1 LAVVNSAAEPSPLQ
15 LLDKSAVLQECRV
28 FHDAKFVKNHP
39 KRCCQLI
46 TKLLYL
52 LTRGETVAGSEASE
66 VFFGVT
72 KLFQSTDVRFV
83 ACILVVSSV
92 CHG

>member
-1 LAVVNSAAEPSPLQ
+1 M
-15 LLDKSAVLQECRV
+15 
-28 FHDAKFVKNHP
+28 FHDAKFVKMHP

-52 LTRGETVAGSEASE
+52 LAQGETLGGSEASE

-72 KLFQSTDVRFV
+72 KLFQSTDVRDGRSRGGFER
-83 ACILVVSSV
+83 CTLFKSSV
-92 CHG
+92 LLLLFLLAFRATFAVWCTCF